1 MKDSK
6 ELVLAENC
14 RKFQTGL
21 DVIHCLQGSLR
32 MRKSQRTKVNQW
44 KTIQQTSEK
53 QNQRQWSFGN
63 LWKILKEMIS
73 VTIQYTGCPWGEDY
87 FRNHQ
92 MRHMADLNPW
102 IDLNLRMRQKNY
114 P

>member
-6 ELVLAENC
+6 ELVRAENC
-14 RKFQTGL
+14 HKYQTESG
-21 DVIHCLQGSLR
+21 VIHYLQGSMR
-32 MRKSQRTKVNQW
+32 MRKSQRTKMNQW
-44 KTIQQTSEK
+44 KRIRRTSEK

-63 LWKILKEMIS
+63 LWRILKGTTS
-73 VTIQYTGCPWGEDY
+73 VTIQYTGCQWGEDY

-92 MRHMADLNPW
+92 MPHMEDLSPW
-102 IDLNLRMRQKNY
+102 IDRNLRMRQKNY